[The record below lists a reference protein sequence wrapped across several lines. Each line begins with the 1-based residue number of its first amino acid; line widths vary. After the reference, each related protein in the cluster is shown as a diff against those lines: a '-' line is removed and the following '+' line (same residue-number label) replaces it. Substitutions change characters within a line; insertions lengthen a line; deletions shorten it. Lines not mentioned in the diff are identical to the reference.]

1 MSTQQNLSHL
11 KAVLNAHPTV
21 RDASLSWS
29 DDAVETRQLIA
40 RVTFDPAAAPAQPNA
55 SKPIDFSLFFFG
67 AHADTE
73 QGADYTF
80 YLDAAR
86 FADRHG
92 FDAVWTPERHFHEVG
107 GLYPNP
113 ATLSAALAMITERV
127 KLRAGSVALPL
138 HQVLR
143 VAEEWA
149 VVDCLSS
156 GRAGVSIAT
165 GWHPRDFVL
174 APGHFK
180 TRREDRMHGIELLRK
195 LWAGEAITLEDGQQA
210 STLIRIFPRP
220 VQPTLPLSVTATG
233 HPDTFE
239 YAGRI
244 GAGVLTHLWDQSIGK
259 LGENLQVYRAA
270 LAAAGHAPETGRV
283 TVMVHTFVSYDL
295 ERTRARCKPAFIQYM
310 KKHLDLLR
318 PALPPGEDIDQFSER
333 EIDAVAA
340 FAFKRYSQSAALI
353 GTPDSCATIV
363 EQLSGVGVDEV
374 ACLVD
379 WLPPEDS
386 RAALEPLSVLKDLAR
401 SSTSRIDAVRDYC
414 RERLPAESQPDLI
427 VEAHA

>member
-1 MSTQQNLSHL
+1 MSTQQDLSHL
-11 KAVLNAHPTV
+11 VAVLKAHPMI

-29 DDAVETRQLIA
+29 DDAVGTRQLIA
-40 RVTFDPAAAPAQPNA
+40 RVTFDPAAAPAQPDA
-55 SKPIDFSLFFFG
+55 AKPIGFSLFFFG
-67 AHADTE
+67 AHADAT
-73 QGADYTF
+73 QRADYTY

-86 FADRHG
+86 FADQHG

-113 ATLSAALAMITERV
+113 ATLSAALAVITERV

-149 VVDCLSS
+149 VVDCLSG

-174 APGHFK
+174 APERFA
-180 TRREDRMHGIELLRK
+180 TRREDRAQGIELLRK

-210 STLIRIFPRP
+210 STPIQIFPRP
-220 VQPTLPLSVTATG
+220 VQPSLPLSVTATG
-233 HPDTFE
+233 HPDTFA

-270 LAAAGHAPETGRV
+270 LAAAGHAPEAGRV

-295 ERTRARCKPAFIQYM
+295 ERTLARSKPAFIQYM

-318 PALPPGEDIDQFSER
+318 PALSPGEDIEQFSER
-333 EIDAVAA
+333 ELDAIAA

-353 GTPDSCATIV
+353 GTPQSCATIV
-363 EQLSGVGVDEV
+363 EQLRAAGVDEV

-379 WLPPEDS
+379 WLPLEES
-386 RAALEPLSVLKDLAR
+386 RAGLEPLRVLKDLAGSR
-401 SSTSRIDAVRDYC
+401 ASRIDAVREHC
-414 RERLPAESQPDLI
+414 RAHLPADRQPDLI